1 MEKILL
7 YIEKKRKKNILI
19 YEDEK
24 HLRGMVAPEKLINNG
39 TVSNVA
45 EIKEKWQID
54 KVDKTNNKL
63 TIYFTLDLR
72 KK

>member
-1 MEKILL
+1 
-7 YIEKKRKKNILI
+7 
-19 YEDEK
+19 
-24 HLRGMVAPEKLINNG
+24 MVAPEKLINNG